1 MMRSYEQLSHE
12 VVAGLENVCS
22 KVVEAASKAKRNKAS
37 VSLIAVSKSQPSEK
51 VKIALDYGCRIFG
64 ENRVQEALL
73 KWDKLKP
80 LYPDTKLHLIGNLQ
94 TNKVKEAV
102 ALFDFIHSVD
112 RKKLASVISVGFIGD
127 LSSINFLK
135 KALNDEEA
143 NIRWDAAV
151 SLAKLGDASGYDILK
166 KLLTR
171 QYYENYPAVN
181 DNEINNSI
189 LTILALSTRLESKTF
204 ENELKFLAN
213 NEKNIKIR
221 EFAMKILSEYY

>member
-1 MMRSYEQLSHE
+1 M
-12 VVAGLENVCS
+12 EN
-22 KVVEAASKAKRNKAS
+22 
-37 VSLIAVSKSQPSEK
+37 
-51 VKIALDYGCRIFG
+51 KIAAIKACGLIGCDQSIEFLNNLIING
-64 ENRVQEALL
+64 ENNQE
-73 KWDKLKP
+73 
-80 LYPDTKLHLIGNLQ
+80 
-94 TNKVKEAV
+94 
-102 ALFDFIHSVD
+102 
-112 RKKLASVISVGFIGD
+112 KLASVISVGFIGD

-135 KALNDEEA
+135 KALSDEEA